1 MGDDERKCLE
11 LAWWLMRETS
21 EGQPGDRT
29 LLAELFKDVADEF
42 RAMLKEEAA
51 SCAQSQRR

>member
-11 LAWWLMRETS
+11 LAWFLTHETS
-21 EGQPGDRT
+21 GGQPGDRT
-29 LLAELFKDVADEF
+29 ILANLFKDLAEEF
-42 RAMLKEEAA
+42 KALLKEEAA